1 MNGEPRY
8 QKPPLPTWL
17 TAFSGLIF
25 GINNLFALRLPAA
38 LMVLFLGIFSYYFSL
53 KLSLSKKN
61 SFRNSLILVTSF
73 YVFAI
78 LNEAPWDIYTHGF
91 MLAGLYFLFRF
102 FEENKHVWKNAILA
116 AILIGLSIMCK
127 GPVSLYAVFLPFLIS
142 YGFIFKFKSLK
153 SKLLPLLS
161 FALIFIVIGSWWF
174 VYVRIADAQAFLEI
188 ANKETGNWS
197 SYNVKPFYYYWNF
210 FTQSGLW
217 TIPAFIS
224 LLYPYLINRVKNK
237 KAYKFTFWWTI
248 IAVILLSLIPEKKAR
263 YLMPVLIPLALNTGF
278 YIQFLINQFSK
289 LTSKKETF
297 PVYFNFGLIAVIAMG
312 LPIGLYFILKENIQF
327 YLLNYFLISIATVC
341 ISVFIIKFLIKKKF
355 INVFYLT
362 ILFMVSVFL
371 FGLPLSK
378 LLNKNEDFK
387 AINELH
393 KIEKDNTVQTYSI
406 GEITPELLWNYNG
419 KLKDIYKNDFLD
431 LPPENNFGLL
441 IMTED
446 VEIITSKLINTYNL
460 KLTDTYNLNVGSKN
474 KERLIRQ
481 LYLVSKK

>member
-1 MNGEPRY
+1 M
-8 QKPPLPTWL
+8 
-17 TAFSGLIF
+17 
-25 GINNLFALRLPAA
+25 
-38 LMVLFLGIFSYYFSL
+38 LFLL
-53 KLSLSKKN
+53 
-61 SFRNSLILVTSF
+61 
-73 YVFAI
+73 
-78 LNEAPWDIYTHGF
+78 
-91 MLAGLYFLFRF
+91 
-102 FEENKHVWKNAILA
+102 
-116 AILIGLSIMCK
+116 
-127 GPVSLYAVFLPFLIS
+127 
-142 YGFIFKFKSLK
+142 
-153 SKLLPLLS
+153 LLPLLS

-341 ISVFIIKFLIKKKF
+341 IGVFIIKFLIKKKF